1 MMPTLS
7 LIARFVCTL
16 FLISMPLCAEQVTPS
31 ASYQE
36 TLKQF
41 LEISR
46 TNAILK
52 EINGDELIKQI
63 TKEQD
68 MTETQVNKITHIVHN
83 AFSSI
88 IKDLESQMPLL
99 YSKYYTE
106 QDLQDLIAFYQT
118 PAGKKLATNAVAIFN
133 DSQKLAQTIMSQYL
147 PKMESQ
153 IRQILTGSKK

>member
-36 TLKQF
+36 ILKQF

-88 IKDLESQMPLL
+88 VKDLESQMPLL

-153 IRQILTGSKK
+153 IRQILTESKK